1 MSTLTKDQM
10 QKLTPEQQEAFAS
23 MVTSD
28 FRWRQELLKLAHQRW
43 IYRIVAGVIFA
54 ASVGLA
60 ASQSGKTPIV
70 SLCIV
75 LLALLVQI
83 HAMVLHQRLDA
94 LLKLRDA
101 DLRSRSE
108 KQEPG

>member
-1 MSTLTKDQM
+1 MRTLTKDQM

-28 FRWRQELLKLAHQRW
+28 FRWRQELLKLAHHRW
-43 IYRIVAGVIFA
+43 IYRIVAGIFFA

-60 ASQSGKTPIV
+60 IFQSSKTPIL

-83 HAMVLHQRLDA
+83 HAMVVHQRLDA
-94 LLKLRDA
+94 LLKLLDA
-101 DLRSRSE
+101 ELRRRPE
-108 KQEPG
+108 KEERG